1 MISVKAVPWNSHS
14 DRLLKIRTA
23 VFVQEQ
29 GVPKELEHDES
40 DELSFH
46 VLLIKNGQDI
56 ATGRL
61 LEDGHIGRVC
71 VLKEFRGQG
80 FGALVIKAL
89 VREAVDRQM
98 DEVVLSS
105 QVHALSFYE
114 KLGFEVASEEYLE
127 AGISHKEMK
136 YKF

>member
-1 MISVKAVPWNSHS
+1 MIFVEAVPWKSHS
-14 DRLLKIRTA
+14 SRLLKIRTA
-23 VFVQEQ
+23 VFVEEQ
-29 GVPKELEHDES
+29 RVPKDLENDEW

-46 VLLIKNGQDI
+46 VLLTKNNQDV

-61 LEDGHIGRVC
+61 LKDGHIGRVC

-80 FGALVIKAL
+80 FGALVMKAL
-89 VREAVDRQM
+89 VREALVRQM
-98 DEVVLSS
+98 DEVELSS

-127 AGISHKEMK
+127 AGIPHKKMK